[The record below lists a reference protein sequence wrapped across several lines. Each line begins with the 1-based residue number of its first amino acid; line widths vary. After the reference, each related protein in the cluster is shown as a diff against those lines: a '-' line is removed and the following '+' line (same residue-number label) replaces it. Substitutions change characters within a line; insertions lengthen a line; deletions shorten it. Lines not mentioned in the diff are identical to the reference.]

1 MKGCIS
7 VVILA
12 FCCMLTQLWGLDR
25 ESEKEK
31 KKKAMQ
37 NIK

>member
-12 FCCMLTQLWGLDR
+12 FHWMLTQLWGLR
-25 ESEKEK
+25 GGEMGKIKEI
-31 KKKAMQ
+31 Q
-37 NIK
+37 SIK